1 MKTLKVIL
9 IRENYSHL
17 AIVTAGTNHH
27 FPIIFWDNPQKN
39 RVAQIQKKI
48 KTKTNV
54 KDPNLKNSI
63 VLFL

>member
-27 FPIIFWDNPQKN
+27 FPIIFWDNPQKK
-39 RVAQIQKKI
+39 RVAQIQKKQ
-48 KTKTNV
+48 KQKQM
-54 KDPNLKNSI
+54 
-63 VLFL
+63 